1 MRATFRLI
9 LRLYPA
15 DHRAN
20 FALEMMRTFEQG
32 AAEYRK
38 GQCDRS
44 GLVRGLVDEWISKLI
59 GGNCYLAVSGES
71 PWNPNLRLVLKRCR
85 PAAGVD
91 L

>member
-20 FALEMMRTFEQG
+20 FALEMMRTFEPG

-38 GQCDRS
+38 GSVIAAAWFEGLSMS
-44 GLVRGLVDEWISKLI
+44 GYR
-59 GGNCYLAVSGES
+59 N
-71 PWNPNLRLVLKRCR
+71 
-85 PAAGVD
+85 
-91 L
+91 